1 MMGTIAM
8 QVPSDAER
16 VGVRCSWE
24 SSEVAIEVQHSPPP
38 LLVLPSPGRVSTPPA
53 CPELREVIGVSWRSA
68 ARLCRPQVKQ
78 NRSSSGSAGAASSP
92 PPYYE
97 GSVFDA
103 AAPPP
108 YGGGAYSYDAPAPPA
123 YAGGAFDA
131 PAPPAYAGGAY
142 DAPAEP
148 SQSAYGVPATTPSME
163 EQTVQ
168 V

>member
-1 MMGTIAM
+1 M

-38 LLVLPSPGRVSTPPA
+38 LVLPSPGRVSTPPA
-53 CPELREVIGVSWRSA
+53 CPELRELIGVSCRSA

-123 YAGGAFDA
+123 YAGGA
-131 PAPPAYAGGAY
+131 Y